1 MRDMYMFF
9 YFLVSIVKYIQCF
22 SRISYGTLSSISICT
37 HARARERQKLFDQEW
52 WKARRCFSRKNLKEE
67 KEKARR
73 DVSKNTIAH
82 IVSIFSNQKKTS
94 DYNRREKKECERER
108 ERGQSMNKLDSILL
122 ITRQDNQHSLTNE

>member
-1 MRDMYMFF
+1 M
-9 YFLVSIVKYIQCF
+9 
-22 SRISYGTLSSISICT
+22 
-37 HARARERQKLFDQEW
+37 
-52 WKARRCFSRKNLKEE
+52 KEE